1 MLGVYKKVSVSEE
14 FDTSEGALP
23 FSLQHIAEK
32 ELGETPSRRKDAIQ
46 KLLQILSDE
55 PELNSR
61 KDDEFL
67 LRFLRVRKYNVDAA
81 MQTIR
86 NYYKIRT
93 ACGPIYSDFLPSK
106 VPSAARTLC
115 MVMPEKDVHGRPI
128 VFMNIAQWI
137 PSELPFS
144 EYQKAWTICMEY
156 IASDPVAQVLG
167 VVLLLDFNEYTID
180 KILCVRIGLL
190 KKAVEYLQDC
200 MPMRLKAMHIVNQSY
215 AFDMLYMLVRPV
227 MKSKLI
233 ERFHLYGKSYDRLHE
248 EIPSS
253 VLPEEYGGQ
262 GPPLDYEAFWRRVD
276 AEEELFA
283 ANNQFG
289 YTRSTGDDN
298 FPTDTEIF
306 EELTFM

>member
-156 IASDPVAQVLG
+156 IASDPVAQ
-167 VVLLLDFNEYTID
+167 
-180 KILCVRIGLL
+180 
-190 KKAVEYLQDC
+190 DC